1 MISSQLVKQLRDTTG
16 AGMMDA
22 KRALEEN
29 AGDIEKAIDWLR
41 KKGQLTAAK
50 KQMERV
56 ASEGIIGSYIHSNA
70 KVGVMVELNCE
81 TDFVAR
87 NDEFK
92 ALARDIAMHIAA
104 FNPLYINKE
113 EVPAEVIEKEIEIET
128 ERLQNENKP
137 EEIRAKILQGKLLKY
152 YGEVCLLLQPYA
164 KDDSMTVADVI
175 THVSAK
181 VGEKIVVKRFTRFAI
196 GS

>member
-1 MISSQLVKQLRDTTG
+1 MKKIS
-16 AGMMDA
+16 
-22 KRALEEN
+22 
-29 AGDIEKAIDWLR
+29 IYI
-41 KKGQLTAAK
+41 LTISIFYLSSCATILLPK
-50 KQMERV
+50 KQ
-56 ASEGIIGSYIHSNA
+56 
-70 KVGVMVELNCE
+70 KVTISTNENSTV
-81 TDFVAR
+81 
-87 NDEFK
+87 
-92 ALARDIAMHIAA
+92 
-104 FNPLYINKE
+104 YINKE